1 MNKINRYIF
10 CELFIVFVIAIMAT
24 TSALFL
30 DKLLYLTEVIISRG
44 VSFYNVAKMI
54 TYIAPAFLVLTIPIG
69 VLIASVVT
77 FSRFSADSEITAL
90 KAGGISLY
98 QLLVPVMA
106 LSFLAYILAEFMMI
120 YGLPNG
126 NQAFRELLFKILR
139 TQANYEIKPKLF
151 NDDFKNMVIYVDEK
165 DENSPLM
172 KGIFISETT
181 EDGEY
186 RIINAKEG
194 TLIANK
200 KAFVIQMNLTDGTI
214 HRLGKDKKNYHTLKF
229 KRYILEMEIPK
240 PDDISGKLLRGNRE
254 LSISKLKEKIEKHKK
269 DGISVS
275 SELVELHKKFSIP
288 FAALIF
294 GLIGAPLGVKCSR
307 TGKSG
312 SFTISLSVIV
322 FYYILLLFGE
332 SLGDTGKLHPFLAMW
347 FPNFVVI
354 IIAGYLV
361 YKTANELPF
370 KYWQFALDKIVEL
383 YYYLK
388 PFLFSDIKLKKNRF
402 SIFIS
407 CCYTV
412 LTT

>member
-10 CELFIVFVIAIMAT
+10 CELFLVFVIAILAT
-24 TSALFL
+24 TGALFL
-30 DKLLYLTEVIISRG
+30 DKLLYLTEVIINKG
-44 VSFYNVAKMI
+44 VSFYNVTKMI
-54 TYIAPAFLVLTIPIG
+54 LYIAPAFLVLTIPTG

-77 FSRFSADSEITAL
+77 FSRISTDSEITAL

-106 LSFLAYILAEFMMI
+106 LSLFAYILTGFMMI

-126 NQAFRELLFKILR
+126 NQAFRELLFRILR
-139 TQANYEIKPKLF
+139 TQANYEIKSKLF
-151 NDDFKNMVIYVDEK
+151 NNDFKNMIIYVDEK

-181 EDGEY
+181 KEGEN
-186 RIINAKEG
+186 RIINAEKG
-194 TLIANK
+194 TLLSDKN
-200 KAFVIQMNLTDGTI
+200 AFVVQMKLTNGTI

-240 PDDISGKLLRGNRE
+240 PEEIGGNLLRGNRE

-269 DGISVS
+269 EGITISN
-275 SELVELHKKFSIP
+275 ELVELHKKFSIP

-307 TGKSG
+307 SGKSG
-312 SFTISLSVIV
+312 SFTMSLFVIV

-347 FPNFVVI
+347 LPNFVVI
-354 IIAGYLV
+354 IIAVYLV

-370 KYWQFALDKIVEL
+370 KYWQYTLDKLMES

-388 PFLFSDIKLKKNRF
+388 RFLISDIGLKKIAF
-402 SIFIS
+402 LLFV
-407 CCYTV
+407 CY
-412 LTT
+412 

>member
-10 CELFIVFVIAIMAT
+10 CELFLVFVIAILAT
-24 TSALFL
+24 TGALFL
-30 DKLLYLTEVIISRG
+30 DKLLYLTEVIINKG
-44 VSFYNVAKMI
+44 VSFYNVTKMI
-54 TYIAPAFLVLTIPIG
+54 LYIAPAFLVLTIPTG

-77 FSRFSADSEITAL
+77 FSRISTDSEITAL

-106 LSFLAYILAEFMMI
+106 LSLFAYILTGFMMI

-126 NQAFRELLFKILR
+126 NQAFRELLFRILR
-139 TQANYEIKPKLF
+139 TQANYEIKSKLF
-151 NDDFKNMVIYVDEK
+151 NNDFKNMIIYVDEK

-181 EDGEY
+181 KEGEN
-186 RIINAKEG
+186 RIINAEKG
-194 TLIANK
+194 TLLSDKN
-200 KAFVIQMNLTDGTI
+200 AFVVQMKLTNGTI

-240 PDDISGKLLRGNRE
+240 PEEIGGNLLRGNRE

-269 DGISVS
+269 EGITISN
-275 SELVELHKKFSIP
+275 ELVELHKKFSIP

-307 TGKSG
+307 SGKSG
-312 SFTISLSVIV
+312 SFTMSLFVIV

-347 FPNFVVI
+347 LPNFVVI
-354 IIAGYLV
+354 IIAVYLV

-370 KYWQFALDKIVEL
+370 KYWQYTLDKLMESYHYV
-383 YYYLK
+383 K
-388 PFLFSDIKLKKNRF
+388 RFLISDIGLKKIAF
-402 SIFIS
+402 LLFV
-407 CCYTV
+407 CY
-412 LTT
+412 

>member
-10 CELFIVFVIAIMAT
+10 CEMLIVFVIAIVAT
-24 TSALFL
+24 TGALFL
-30 DKLLYLTEVIISRG
+30 DKLLYLTEVIINRG
-44 VSFYNVAKMI
+44 VSFHDVSKMI
-54 TYIAPAFLVLTIPIG
+54 IYIAPAFLVLTIPIG
-69 VLIASVVT
+69 VLISSVVT

-106 LSFLAYILAEFMMI
+106 LSFLAYILTVFMMI

-126 NQAFRELLFKILR
+126 NQAFRELLFNILR
-139 TQANYEIKPKLF
+139 TQANYEIRPKLF
-151 NDDFKNMVIYVDEK
+151 NNNFKNMIIYVDEK

-181 EDGEY
+181 EDGEN
-186 RIINAKEG
+186 RIINAEKG
-194 TLIANK
+194 TIISDK
-200 KAFVIQMNLTDGTI
+200 KAFVVQMNLTNGTI
-214 HRLGKDKKNYHTLKF
+214 HLLGKDKKNYHTLKF
-229 KRYILEMEIPK
+229 KRYTLEMEIPK
-240 PDDISGKLLRGNRE
+240 PEEISGKLLRGNRE

-269 DGISVS
+269 DGITFNN
-275 SELVELHKKFSIP
+275 ELVELHKKFSIP

-307 TGKSG
+307 SGKSG
-312 SFTISLSVIV
+312 SFTISLFVIV

-347 FPNFVVI
+347 LPNFVVM

-370 KYWQFALDKIVEL
+370 KYWQFALDKIVAS

-388 PFLFSDIKLKKNRF
+388 PFLISDIKLQKNRF
-402 SIFIS
+402 SSF
-407 CCYTV
+407 C
-412 LTT
+412 